1 MAIGVGDL
9 KEPLAKAT
17 ELMPKRRDQR
27 VIGGHRIGAEV
38 GNLCESW
45 ISAGRDR
52 RACSAFLARES
63 TETKGIPVWI
73 LRQLSNFMM
82 AEVNDA
88 PPNFTAKPPPQF
100 EVPPLVPPRAH
111 FLFPVHIPM

>member
-1 MAIGVGDL
+1 MAIGVVDL

-52 RACSAFLARES
+52 RAWIAFPGRGRNETAR
-63 TETKGIPVWI
+63 IRVWV
-73 LRQLSNFMM
+73 LSQR
-82 AEVNDA
+82 AKSHASERTLS
-88 PPNFTAKPPPQF
+88 PPHCRAKPPPQF
-100 EVPPLVPPRAH
+100 QRPALV
-111 FLFPVHIPM
+111 L

>member
-1 MAIGVGDL
+1 MAIGVVDL

-52 RACSAFLARES
+52 RAFSAFLARENN
-63 TETKGIPVWI
+63 ENKINRVWI
-73 LRQLSNFMM
+73 LRPLPDIQ
-82 AEVNDA
+82 
-88 PPNFTAKPPPQF
+88 TAQINRSHTIAWPQSP
-100 EVPPLVPPRAH
+100 VP
-111 FLFPVHIPM
+111 